1 MRPIVL
7 TAALVLVAAS
17 PAYAQSMQGMPNM
30 PGMQHPQAQPPS
42 PPAPAHHRRRA
53 RPPAAHT
60 TTPPNATAPSATPSP
75 SAPAAPQQDMSAM
88 PGMTADQ
95 PSAAPTE
102 AMAGMSAEEQVGNE
116 PAPPAPTD
124 RAADRYYDPALMAA
138 AREQVEHEHGGSII
152 SKVMLNLGE
161 YQWRDGEDGYRWD
174 GQAWIGGD
182 IHRLVIKSEGEAGV
196 RTGVESAEIQALYS
210 RAITPYFDVQVG
222 VRQDFEPQP
231 RRTYAVLGVEG
242 VAPYWF
248 DVNGALFLSNHGE
261 VLGRLE
267 GSYDL
272 RLTQRLILQPRVETN
287 LAAENIPEIGVGS
300 GVSNVELGLRLRYE
314 IKREFAPYVGIS
326 FDRRLGDTADFARA
340 RGEDPSQTSIVFGL
354 RAWF

>member
-1 MRPIVL
+1 MKPIVL
-7 TAALVLVAAS
+7 TAAFVLVAAS
-17 PAYAQSMQGMPNM
+17 PAYSQSMQGMPNM

-42 PPAPAHHRRRA
+42 SPAPAHHRRHA

-60 TTPPNATAPSATPSP
+60 TTPPSATTP
-75 SAPAAPQQDMSAM
+75 SAPASPQDMSAM
-88 PGMTADQ
+88 PGMTHDQ
-95 PSAAPTE
+95 PPGAAQTE
-102 AMAGMSAEEQVGNE
+102 AMPGMSAEEQVGNE
-116 PAPPAPTD
+116 PPPPAPTD
-124 RAADRYYDPALMAA
+124 RAADRYFDPALMAA
-138 AREQVEHEHGGSII
+138 AREEVQREHGGSII

-161 YQWRDGEDGYRWD
+161 YQWRNGEDGYRWE
-174 GQAWIGGD
+174 GEAWIGGD
-182 IHRLVIKSEGEAGV
+182 INRLVIKSEGEGGAHAGV
-196 RTGVESAEIQALYS
+196 GSAEVQALYS
-210 RAITPYFDVQVG
+210 RALTPYFDLQVG

-287 LAAENIPEIGVGS
+287 LAAENIPEIGIGA

-314 IKREFAPYVGIS
+314 IRREFAPYIGIS
-326 FDRRLGDTADFARA
+326 FDRKLGDTADFARA
-340 RGEDPSQTSIVFGL
+340 DGEDPSQTSVVFGL

>member
-1 MRPIVL
+1 MP
-7 TAALVLVAAS
+7 
-17 PAYAQSMQGMPNM
+17 GMPNM
-30 PGMQHPQAQPPS
+30 PGMQHPQTQPAPPQHQPAHRRHRRAPAHPSATAPAPPS
-42 PPAPAHHRRRA
+42 TPAPA
-53 RPPAAHT
+53 
-60 TTPPNATAPSATPSP
+60 
-75 SAPAAPQQDMSAM
+75 QGGQDMSAM
-88 PGMTADQ
+88 PGMTQSGQTPPASSM
-95 PSAAPTE
+95 PGMP
-102 AMAGMSAEEQVGNE
+102 GMSTEEAVGN
-116 PAPPAPTD
+116 APPPPVPTD
-124 RAADRYYDPALMAA
+124 RAADQYFDPRVMAA
-138 AREQVEHEHGGSII
+138 ARDQVQREHGGSII

-161 YQWRDGEDGYRWD
+161 YQWRDGEDGYRWE

-196 RTGVESAEIQALYS
+196 NTGVSAGEIQALYS

-248 DVNGALFLSNHGE
+248 EVNGALFLSNHGE
-261 VLGRLE
+261 ILGRLE

-287 LAAENIPEIGVGS
+287 LAAENIPEIGIGA

-314 IKREFAPYVGIS
+314 IRREFAPYVGIS
-326 FDRRLGDTADFARA
+326 FDRKLGDTADFARA
-340 RGEDPSQTSIVFGL
+340 DGEDPSQASVVFGL